1 MYASGEG
8 IPQDHAEASKWFRKA
23 AEQGDAKAQ
32 NNLGVMHARGL
43 GVPLDYAEAAKWFR
57 KAADQGDGKG
67 RENLER
73 VETLLESQRK

>member
-1 MYASGEG
+1 MVPEG
-8 IPQDHAEASKWFRKA
+8 R
-23 AEQGDAKAQ
+23 GTGGRKAQ
-32 NNLGVMHARGL
+32 NNLGVMYAQGL

-73 VETLLESQRK
+73 VKSLLESQRK